1 MPIDLVE
8 LYREA
13 EKESLKRPVVTDGKK
28 KETVLQIIEQ
38 IAKATGQRELLL
50 AAVYKVVRSE
60 LKKKGMDIQR
70 RYYVQIVNKNFK
82 TKKKDNT
89 VYIDVGK

>member
-8 LYREA
+8 LYKAA
-13 EKESLKRPVVTDGKK
+13 EQESLKRPVVTDGKK

-38 IAKATGQRELLL
+38 IAKATGQKELLL
-50 AAVYKVVRSE
+50 AAVYKVVRAE

-70 RYYVQIVNKNFK
+70 SYFVQIVNKNFK
-82 TKKKDNT
+82 TKKKDNR
-89 VYIDVGK
+89 VYIVVGK